1 MLLDDMYRDVIL
13 DHYRYPRG
21 RKPIEKKD
29 FSSIGHN
36 PACGDDITIQIALEN
51 GNISEIFADC
61 KGCAISTA
69 SGSIM
74 AEYIKGK
81 AVVEV
86 KQIAQNVRQMLKGE
100 PCELPE
106 DMGDI
111 DALEGVKNFPVR
123 IKCALLAWITLI
135 EGIGNY
141 ESGHADEVVVVSTE
155 QGED

>member
-1 MLLDDMYRDVIL
+1 
-13 DHYRYPRG
+13 
-21 RKPIEKKD
+21 
-29 FSSIGHN
+29 
-36 PACGDDITIQIALEN
+36 
-51 GNISEIFADC
+51 
-61 KGCAISTA
+61 
-69 SGSIM
+69 
-74 AEYIKGK
+74 
-81 AVVEV
+81 
-86 KQIAQNVRQMLKGE
+86 MLKGE
-100 PCELPE
+100 PSELPE